1 MALIHATAFA
11 LVVCSYSNLSLA
23 CAVGDIHTSGNLA
36 GTGRVVFLP
45 SEGPVGCAVDYE
57 AIVRNTSVGSKSFRY
72 LQRQVVS
79 HRQAG
84 TVRDPLS
91 PPDGSLDI
99 VDGGKITISASP
111 LKKSCGEESR
121 LTESFEL
128 IPGHSYSAQF
138 ITDGAR
144 SRRIALVDDSAT
156 ASALETVMVPTVDD
170 RNDQEAVSLRHVN
183 ANGRSNTHLVS
194 DANQ

>member
-23 CAVGDIHTSGNLA
+23 DAVADIHTTGDLG

-45 SEGPVGCAVDYE
+45 SEGPVGCAVAYE
-57 AIVRNTSVGSKSFRY
+57 ATVRNTSTGSKSFRY
-72 LQRQVVS
+72 LQREVVS
-79 HRQAG
+79 RRQAG
-84 TVRDPLS
+84 TVRDHLS
-91 PPDGSLDI
+91 SPDGSIDL
-99 VDGGKITISASP
+99 VGGGKITIRASP
-111 LKKSCGEESR
+111 LRKSCGEESR

-138 ITDGAR
+138 VTDGAR

-156 ASALETVMVPTVDD
+156 ARALETVMVPTVD
-170 RNDQEAVSLRHVN
+170 NGNEQEVVSRRRVN
-183 ANGRSNTHLVS
+183 GDGRSNTHLVLGH
-194 DANQ
+194 